1 MVILGERESGKGI
14 QAGFKESEIAGV
26 WEVVSLEENESR
38 KE

>member
-1 MVILGERESGKGI
+1 VVILGERESGKGI
-14 QAGFKESEIAGV
+14 QVGFKESEIAGV

>member
-14 QAGFKESEIAGV
+14 QEGFKESEIAGV
-26 WEVVSLEENESR
+26 WGVVNLEENESR